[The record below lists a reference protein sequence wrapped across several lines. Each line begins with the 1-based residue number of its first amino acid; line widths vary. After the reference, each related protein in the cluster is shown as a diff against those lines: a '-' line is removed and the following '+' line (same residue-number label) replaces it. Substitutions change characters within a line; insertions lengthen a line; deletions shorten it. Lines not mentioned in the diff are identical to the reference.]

1 MSRRII
7 TATATVI
14 AAIGLALPVLAQGTD
29 ASLKSAQELQQLFEE
44 QKTRGL
50 VIAPASNGGSTSQ
63 ASGEAAVTAAPAATD
78 ATVYTPVAA
87 GTEINIRI
95 SFDFDSALL
104 RENEKPKLTAL
115 CEAMQNMEEEVFRIV
130 GHTDSKGSE
139 SYNSNLSLL
148 RASEVKRF
156 LVSSCG
162 IAEDRLIAIGA
173 GEDHPVNASD
183 PTAEE
188 NRRVEFQLI
197 S

>member
-1 MSRRII
+1 MSRKII
-7 TATATVI
+7 TVTASVI
-14 AAIGLALPVLAQGTD
+14 AVFGLTFPVLAQGVD
-29 ASLKSAQELQQLFEE
+29 ASQKSAQELQQLFEE

-50 VIAPASNGGSTSQ
+50 VIAPASNGGGSTQ
-63 ASGEAAVTAAPAATD
+63 ASSEAAVTSEPATTQAA
-78 ATVYTPVAA
+78 VYTPVAA
-87 GTEINIRI
+87 GTEINILI

-139 SYNSNLSLL
+139 SYNSNLSML

-156 LVSSCG
+156 LVGSCG

-173 GEDHPVNASD
+173 GEEHPVNASD
-183 PTAEE
+183 PTADE